1 MERLEASDEALN
13 KCLSALSRGDLIVY
27 PTDTLY
33 GLGADATIGGAV
45 EKVFAAKQRPIDKV
59 VSIAVASIPAA
70 EELVNFTP
78 IAKLIASKFLPGP
91 ITIVLRAK
99 SELKFVSKEGKIG
112 IRIPDND
119 FALALLKSYNRP
131 IIATS
136 ANLSGGSNPREVSE
150 IPPEILNQV
159 SVVVD
164 QGRTKY
170 SAPSTIIDLSSDTIE
185 VVREGAVSIDAIKA
199 AIN

>member
-1 MERLEASDEALN
+1 MERLEAGDEALN
-13 KCLSALSRGDLIVY
+13 KCLSALSKGELIVY

-33 GLGADATIGGAV
+33 GLGADATIDGAV
-45 EKVFAAKQRPIDKV
+45 ERVFAAKRRPIDKV

-78 IAKLIASKFLPGP
+78 IAKAVASKLLPGP
-91 ITIVLRAK
+91 LTIILRAK

-112 IRIPDND
+112 IRIPDSD

-136 ANLSGGSNPREVSE
+136 ANLSGGPNPREISE
-150 IPPEILNQV
+150 VPAEILDKV

-170 SAPSTIIDLSSDTIE
+170 LAPSTIIDLSSDTIE
-185 VVREGAVSIDAIKA
+185 VVREGAIGIESIREAIK
-199 AIN
+199 

>member
-59 VSIAVASIPAA
+59 VSIGVASMSAA

-78 IAKLIASKFLPGP
+78 TAKLIASKFLPGP
-91 ITIVLRAK
+91 ITIILRAK

-119 FALALLKSYNRP
+119 FALALLKSYNR
-131 IIATS
+131 
-136 ANLSGGSNPREVSE
+136 
-150 IPPEILNQV
+150 
-159 SVVVD
+159 
-164 QGRTKY
+164 
-170 SAPSTIIDLSSDTIE
+170 
-185 VVREGAVSIDAIKA
+185 
-199 AIN
+199 

>member
-1 MERLEASDEALN
+1 MERLEAGDEALN

-59 VSIAVASIPAA
+59 VSIGVASMSAA

-78 IAKLIASKFLPGP
+78 TAKLIASKFLPGP
-91 ITIVLRAK
+91 ITIILRAK

>member
-1 MERLEASDEALN
+1 MERLEAGDEALN
-13 KCLSALSRGDLIVY
+13 KCLSALSRGELIVY